1 METAAHHIVAG
12 GSKYAKEKR
21 MILAKFKIV
30 INDAANGVF
39 LDTAKHLGLHTK
51 EYYRKVHKALEKAT
65 TREAVIDT
73 LNTIAKKLMEG
84 TF

>member
-1 METAAHHIVAG
+1 MK
-12 GSKYAKEKR
+12 S
-21 MILAKFKIV
+21 
-30 INDAANGVF
+30 
-39 LDTAKHLGLHTK
+39 
-51 EYYRKVHKALEKAT
+51 YYGKVHSTLEKAT